1 MWPGPRS
8 HIRLTK
14 PHSTWQMRACPST
27 AVVDGYSGDWADRRI
42 EAGGCGTA
50 DRRRFVCL
58 MREYRLIGPGFQMT
72 PRLCPELVVMTSP
85 AILPVAARPCW
96 PALRRCSI
104 CCGLPVPGP
113 GPSRAVHPSV
123 NALLTSAGTET
134 VKSRPG
140 ALALWAFT
148 HPRRGEGA
156 GPGSPRCGASRRA
169 ETRSCA
175 IGQ

>member
-1 MWPGPRS
+1 MQLAGGLRPRT
-8 HIRLTK
+8 RT
-14 PHSTWQMRACPST
+14 AANECT

-58 MREYRLIGPGFQMT
+58 MREYRLIGPGFQVT
-72 PRLCPELVVMTSP
+72 LRLCRELVVTTSP

-104 CCGLPVPGP
+104 CHGLPVPGP
-113 GPSRAVHPSV
+113 GPSRAVHRSV

-140 ALALWAFT
+140 ALAFWAFT

-156 GPGSPRCGASRRA
+156 GPGVAAAHRGAARRGVA
-169 ETRSCA
+169 RS
-175 IGQ
+175 GNNG